1 MIIEGSHWRMDAKKI
16 SFAITGINYVLNA
29 ALVNRRD
36 FFQKYKKFDPKLLNG
51 SVCKAF
57 CLTVS
62 TIYFVTV
69 TA

>member
-36 FFQKYKKFDPKLLNG
+36 FFQKY
-51 SVCKAF
+51 
-57 CLTVS
+57 
-62 TIYFVTV
+62 
-69 TA
+69 